1 MILVTG
7 ATGNVGGEVVR
18 ALAEQGQEVSALSRK
33 PPQIPWA
40 DGVQSVIG
48 DLGEPDS
55 FAAALPGVTA
65 AFLMAG
71 YPNEADLLR
80 RLAEAGAQ
88 QVVLL
93 SANSAVHDDLENVV
107 SRYHVLS
114 ERAVRESGLGWTLL
128 RPVSFM
134 SNTLQWTGQLQDG
147 DQVEEPFADVPVAV
161 IDPGDIAAV
170 AAQALIT
177 GDHHGATYRLTGP
190 QALYPSDRAQIL
202 STVLGRSI
210 RFVPQDDDTARATLR
225 ARMEP
230 PYIDAFFDFFR
241 SGRYDEA
248 TLSPV
253 VADVTGR
260 PARTFEHWA
269 REHAGDFAAVSPDH

>member
-18 ALAEQGQEVSALSRK
+18 ALAEQGQEVGALSRK
-33 PPQIPWA
+33 PPQVPWP

-55 FAAALPGVTA
+55 FAASLPGVTA

-88 QVVLL
+88 RVVLL
-93 SANSAVHDDLENVV
+93 SANSAVHGDLENVV

-114 ERAVRESGLGWTLL
+114 ERAVRESDLGWTLL

-177 GDHHGATYRLTGP
+177 GDHDGATYRLTGP
-190 QALYPSDRAQIL
+190 QRLYPSDRAQIL

-210 RFVPQDDDTARATLR
+210 RFLPQDDDTARATLR

-230 PYIDAFFDFFR
+230 PYIDAFFENLDW
-241 SGRYDEA
+241 
-248 TLSPV
+248 T
-253 VADVTGR
+253 
-260 PARTFEHWA
+260 
-269 REHAGDFAAVSPDH
+269 AVNNWV